1 MRNSLNEV
9 DSRVDTEEEKISDL
23 KNIATE
29 TIQDEGW
36 EKDWNNMKTISI
48 TYEQGRPHRCATCP
62 SHRSY
67 IQKGPS
73 LVLMLCCCLLK
84 FLTIFE

>member
-29 TIQDEGW
+29 TIQDEG
-36 EKDWNNMKTISI
+36 
-48 TYEQGRPHRCATCP
+48 
-62 SHRSY
+62 
-67 IQKGPS
+67 
-73 LVLMLCCCLLK
+73 
-84 FLTIFE
+84 